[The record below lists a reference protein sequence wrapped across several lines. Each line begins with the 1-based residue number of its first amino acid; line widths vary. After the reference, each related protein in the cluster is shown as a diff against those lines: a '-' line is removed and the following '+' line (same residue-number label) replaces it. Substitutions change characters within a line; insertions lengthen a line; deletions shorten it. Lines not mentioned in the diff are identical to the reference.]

1 MHSAS
6 PDPRCWGPPDSWSVE
21 SELDALSR
29 IPAFGQR
36 FFTAAFR
43 EFPTLAAVTHFIRRA
58 EQPEDVYAILD
69 YPRGVGIQIDPLTDL
84 IILWDHAGQVEF
96 GDWHG
101 DPVPAALDHLRQ
113 LVTGG
118 RPQPRIYHP
127 DAAASDLIPVRPR
140 MTVAGFLELPDDG
153 VDRMLLDGE
162 VWEMGE
168 SKLQGHLHG
177 AVLARLA
184 FWLVAWNKTRPR
196 PRGQVISGD
205 AGFRLIRGVDSVV
218 RPALAYVGSD
228 LVARTSDNMMA
239 RDGAP
244 VLAIEILARSDTV
257 EFQVN
262 RVRKYLQAGT
272 VVWEVDADFQS
283 IRVHRPGRLIE
294 GSNTTHELVGDP
306 YLPGFRVAV
315 AEFFAD

>member
-1 MHSAS
+1 MQAAS

-21 SELDALSR
+21 SELDALGR

-36 FFTAAFR
+36 FFAVAFR

-58 EQPEDVYAILD
+58 DQPEDVYAILD
-69 YPRGVGIQIDPLTDL
+69 YPQGVGIQIDPDLDL
-84 IILWDHAGQVEF
+84 IVIWDRAGQVEF

-113 LVTGG
+113 ILAKG

-127 DAAASDLIPVRPR
+127 DSAASDLIPVRPR
-140 MTVAGFLELPDDG
+140 MTVAEYLELPEDG

-184 FWLVAWNKTRPR
+184 FALVSWNQTRPH
-196 PRGQVISGD
+196 PRGQVIVAD
-205 AGFRLIRGVDSVV
+205 AGFRLIRGDASVI
-218 RPALAYVGSD
+218 RPDLAYAGPD

-244 VLAIEILARSDTV
+244 ILAVEMLARSDTA
-257 EFQVN
+257 EFLFN
-262 RVRKYLQAGT
+262 RVQKYLQAGT
-272 VVWEVDADFQS
+272 VVWEIDADFQS
-283 IRVHRPGRLIE
+283 VRAHRPDRIIE
-294 GSNTTHELVGDP
+294 GFNTSHELIGDP